1 MGWCFCDSGGNA
13 MVDLVSKNKISVR
26 AGGSLHA
33 RIAEAELRSE
43 VAPQALSEVNI
54 STLPNRLVI
63 MIDQSG
69 SMNGEPIK
77 LLENAVQDFIQKSNP
92 SDTAIAVESF
102 PEGTSI
108 EMTNDKMKLWM
119 LCMGLRASGGTPM
132 GSTMEKCLHLGK
144 MTRAIIISD
153 GQPDCSPK
161 NQTLEYKKR
170 EIPVDTVHIG
180 DSEMGVDVLKEIS
193 EITGGLFV
201 KFKDIKSFSTAFAFL
216 LPETRVQAAQLF
228 LTAGANEVK

>member
-1 MGWCFCDSGGNA
+1 MADI
-13 MVDLVSKNKISVR
+13 VTKNKISVTK
-26 AGGSLHA
+26 GGSLHA
-33 RIAEAELRSE
+33 RIAEVELRSE
-43 VAPQALSEVNI
+43 VAPSIVEGFVDIN
-54 STLPNRLVI
+54 TLPNRLVI

-92 SDTAIAVESF
+92 QDTAIAIESF
-102 PEGTSI
+102 PESTSI

-132 GSTMEKCLHLGK
+132 VDCMNRCIKMK
-144 MTRAIIISD
+144 MTRAILISD
-153 GQPDCSPK
+153 GQPDYSPI
-161 NQTLEYKKR
+161 QTARDYASR
-170 EIPVDTVHIG
+170 EIPIDTVHIG

-201 KFKDIKSFSTAFAFL
+201 KFKDIRSFSTAFAFL
-216 LPETRVQAAQLF
+216 LPETRAQAAQLF

>member
-1 MGWCFCDSGGNA
+1 MADI
-13 MVDLVSKNKISVR
+13 VTKNKISVTK
-26 AGGSLHA
+26 GGSLHA

-43 VAPQALSEVNI
+43 VAPSIVEGFVDIN
-54 STLPNRLVI
+54 TLPNRLVI

-102 PEGTSI
+102 PEETSI

-132 GSTMEKCLHLGK
+132 LETMTRVLGTSSR

-153 GQPDCSPK
+153 GQPDRSPIAGAR
-161 NQTLEYKKR
+161 EYARK
-170 EIPVDTVHIG
+170 EIKIDTVHIG
-180 DSEMGVDVLKEIS
+180 DSEMGVDVLKQIS

-216 LPETRVQAAQLF
+216 LPETRARAAQLF

>member
-1 MGWCFCDSGGNA
+1 MADI
-13 MVDLVSKNKISVR
+13 VTKNKISITK
-26 AGGSLHA
+26 GGSLHA

-43 VAPQALSEVNI
+43 VAPSVVEGIADINS
-54 STLPNRLVI
+54 LPNRLVI
-63 MIDQSG
+63 MIDQSS
-69 SMNGEPIK
+69 SMAGEPIK

-92 SDTAIAVESF
+92 QDTAIAVESF
-102 PEGTSI
+102 PESTSI

-132 GSTMEKCLHLGK
+132 LETMTWVLGTSSR

-153 GQPDCSPK
+153 GQPDCSPIAGAR
-161 NQTLEYKKR
+161 EYARK
-170 EIPVDTVHIG
+170 EIKIDTVHIG

-201 KFKDIKSFSTAFAFL
+201 KFKDIRSFSTAFAFL
-216 LPETRVQAAQLF
+216 LPETRAQAAQLF
-228 LTAGANEVK
+228 LTARANEVK

>member
-1 MGWCFCDSGGNA
+1 MA
-13 MVDLVSKNKISVR
+13 DLVSKNKISV
-26 AGGSLHA
+26 GPSKGSLHA
-33 RIAEAELRSE
+33 RIAEAELKKE
-43 VAPQALSEVNI
+43 ITTNEPEANHYLG
-54 STLPNRLVI
+54 LPNRIVI
-63 MIDQSG
+63 MIDQSS
-69 SMNGEPIK
+69 SMAGEPIK

-92 SDTAIAVESF
+92 SNTAIAVESF

-119 LCMGLRASGGTPM
+119 LCIGLRASGGTPM
-132 GSTMEKCLHLGK
+132 ETCMHKCADQYER

-153 GQPDCSPK
+153 GQPDNNPK
-161 NQTLEYKKR
+161 NTAIEFKER
-170 EIPVDTVHIG
+170 RIPIDCVHIG

-216 LPETRVQAAQLF
+216 LPETRAQAARLF